1 MSASANQYN
10 PDYATSPGWILGE
23 HLEVLDISQA
33 ELARRCGLSPKLI
46 SEIISGKARVT
57 PKTAIQFEKELG
69 LAAEIWLNLES
80 NYQLH
85 LLRKAGRT
93 KRRAVAGGRR
103 SASRHH
109 ARSKVSAG

>member
-85 LLRKAGRT
+85 LLR
-93 KRRAVAGGRR
+93 
-103 SASRHH
+103 
-109 ARSKVSAG
+109 